1 MPLKNV
7 LKMFITN
14 VVIGDYI
21 VERNFFWNLKEA
33 SEYAQETVRHKVWEI
48 GNGQFYHGNVETRIY
63 EPKYLEAS
71 DYKDEHI
78 LSFSRPVRNSTNV
91 V

>member
-1 MPLKNV
+1 
-7 LKMFITN
+7 MFIAN

-21 VERNFFWNLKEA
+21 IERSFFYNLIEA

-48 GNGQFYHGNVETRIY
+48 GNGQFYYGNVEARIY

-78 LSFSRPVRNSTNV
+78 LSFSRPVRNSTNAM
-91 V
+91 

>member
-1 MPLKNV
+1 
-7 LKMFITN
+7 MFITN
-14 VVIGDYI
+14 VVVGDCI
-21 VERNFFWNLKEA
+21 LDRGFFCNLKEA

-48 GNGQFYHGNVETRIY
+48 GNGQFYYGNVETRIY

-78 LSFSRPVRNSTNV
+78 LSFSRPVRDSTNAV
-91 V
+91 